1 MDFKRKVKI
10 ELAKRDMN
18 MTMLA
23 KELGFTISYLS
34 ELLNGTRFTEER
46 IQQIKDY
53 LNITD
58 EVTDNEESTDG

>member
-18 MTMLA
+18 LTMLA

>member
-18 MTMLA
+18 LTMLA

-46 IQQIKDY
+46 IQQMKDY

>member
-18 MTMLA
+18 LTMLA

-58 EVTDNEESTDG
+58 EVKDNEESTDG

>member
-18 MTMLA
+18 LTMLA

-34 ELLNGTRFTEER
+34 ELLNETRFTEER

>member
-18 MTMLA
+18 LTMLA

-58 EVTDNEESTDG
+58 EVTDNEEPTDG

>member
-18 MTMLA
+18 LTMLA

-58 EVTDNEESTDG
+58 EVTDDEEPTDG

>member
-1 MDFKRKVKI
+1 MNFKQKVKI
-10 ELAKRDMN
+10 ELAKRNMN
-18 MTMLA
+18 QTMLA
-23 KELGFTISYLS
+23 KELGVTISYLS

-58 EVTDNEESTDG
+58 EVTNDEEPTDG